1 MEKLKNLANLSIINK
16 CHKIQ
21 GYWPYLD
28 AKLYKYCVIK

>member
-1 MEKLKNLANLSIINK
+1 MEKLKNLANLSIIK

-28 AKLYKYCVIK
+28 AKLNKY